1 MGKKSDN
8 FHAVRFYESEP
19 ALCRIVASFLREG
32 LAVGGPAL
40 VIATPRHAQGIV
52 AELRARELDVN
63 ALKAAGNLVA
73 LDADNILAGFMD
85 DGIPNADRFRQ
96 TLAAAI
102 DTVRGRTRTTVRV
115 YVEIVDLLWKQGL
128 DAAAIQ
134 VEMLWNKLARSN
146 DFALLCGYGMGN
158 FYKDTSIEAVCR
170 QHTHLVSSDGTAR
183 VSNADS
189 LLIGALKL

>member
-1 MGKKSDN
+1 MRKRPDN

-63 ALKAAGNLVA
+63 ALKAAGTLAV
-73 LDADNILAGFMD
+73 LDVEKVLADFMV
-85 DGIPNADRFRQ
+85 DGSPNADRFKD
-96 TLAAAI
+96 TITAAI
-102 DTVRGRTRTTVRV
+102 DAVRGKALTRVRA
-115 YVEIVDLLWKQGL
+115 YGGMVDMLWNQGC
-128 DAAAIQ
+128 DVAAIQ
-134 VEMLWNKLARSN
+134 VEILWNRLARSN

-158 FYKDTSIEAVCR
+158 FYKDTSIQNVCR